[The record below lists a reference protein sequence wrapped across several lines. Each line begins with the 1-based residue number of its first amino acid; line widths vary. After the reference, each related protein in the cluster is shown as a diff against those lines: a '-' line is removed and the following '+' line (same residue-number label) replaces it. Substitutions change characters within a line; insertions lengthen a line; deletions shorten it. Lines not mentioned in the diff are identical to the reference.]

1 MIELQHLCKT
11 FRTAEGEVPALDD
24 ICLSIPD
31 GEIFG
36 VIGLSGAGKSTLV
49 RCINRLEQP
58 DSGRVLIDG
67 RDLGEM
73 KPEQLRQA
81 RKSMSMIFQGF
92 HLLMQRTALDNVC
105 FPMELAGVKKAAAR
119 QRARELLELVELPDK
134 AGAYPSQLSGG
145 QKQRVAI
152 ARALASDPKVLLCDE
167 ATSALDPQ
175 TTRAI
180 LELLKKLNRELGV
193 TVVVITHEMR
203 VVEQICT
210 SVAILDRGRVQ
221 ETGPVA
227 AVFSNPHS
235 EAGRRLVL
243 PEGEKIHI
251 LPKNRL
257 VRLVFNGASAA
268 EPIIADLA
276 IEQGIRL
283 NILAADTRVI
293 GEKTFGSMVLGQ
305 PEDETEAARALL
317 DLRERPGVTAE
328 EVTDYV

>member
-58 DSGRVLIDG
+58 DSGCVLIDG

-73 KPEQLRQA
+73 RPEQLRQA

-227 AVFSNPHS
+227 AVFSNPRS
-235 EAGRRLVL
+235 EAGRRQVL

-251 LPKNRL
+251 LPQNRL

-293 GEKTFGSMVLGQ
+293 GEKTFGSMVLGL

>member
-58 DSGRVLIDG
+58 DSGCVLIDG

-73 KPEQLRQA
+73 RPEQLRQA

-227 AVFSNPHS
+227 AVFSNPRS

-251 LPKNRL
+251 LPQNRL

-293 GEKTFGSMVLGQ
+293 GEKTFGSMVLGL
-305 PEDETEAARALL
+305 PEDETEAARARL

>member
-24 ICLSIPD
+24 ICLSSPD

-58 DSGRVLIDG
+58 DSGCVLIDG

-73 KPEQLRQA
+73 RPEQLRQA

-152 ARALASDPKVLLCDE
+152 ARARASDPKVLLCDE

-227 AVFSNPHS
+227 AVFSNPRS

-251 LPKNRL
+251 LPQNRL

-293 GEKTFGSMVLGQ
+293 GEKTFGSMVLGL